1 MEGSKIS
8 HIESVV
14 MVKRSHE
21 ADSYPSKRTR
31 RSVAHEEAWSDVAH
45 SESSA
50 DGMKI
55 RISLPKK
62 SQGVM
67 TSTSSLSLSSQ
78 ASQTSAVLMDG
89 KEEKMEEEEKRGNG
103 ETEQGKEENAEVN
116 EPKVEEKE
124 GKPEEKSKEESEENP
139 EEKSEEKIEE
149 EKQEKPEEKPE
160 EKIEEKQEEPEEN
173 HAEKPEEKPEEKSEE
188 KSEENPEEKPAVQ
201 EESKESKDPVSGISL
216 SPKKKKLA
224 PAELVIM
231 CVSGSRLHIWPLP
244 DLPSLKQ
251 GTKSLCIDLA
261 VFVPGLSIEDVAFLD
276 GFDKE
281 GRIVGVAGAGGVV
294 LILNCRKQE
303 LLWKVPAGKGV
314 FGSWTARTRPTCT
327 A

>member
-89 KEEKMEEEEKRGNG
+89 KEERMEEEEKRGNG

-149 EKQEKPEEKPE
+149 EKQEKPEEK
-160 EKIEEKQEEPEEN
+160 IEEKQEEPEEN

-188 KSEENPEEKPAVQ
+188 KSEEKPAVQ

>member
-1 MEGSKIS
+1 M
-8 HIESVV
+8 IE
-14 MVKRSHE
+14 
-21 ADSYPSKRTR
+21 D
-31 RSVAHEEAWSDVAH
+31 
-45 SESSA
+45 
-50 DGMKI
+50 
-55 RISLPKK
+55 
-62 SQGVM
+62 
-67 TSTSSLSLSSQ
+67 
-78 ASQTSAVLMDG
+78 
-89 KEEKMEEEEKRGNG
+89 
-103 ETEQGKEENAEVN
+103 AEMFQVQD
-116 EPKVEEKE
+116 
-124 GKPEEKSKEESEENP
+124 
-139 EEKSEEKIEE
+139 E
-149 EKQEKPEEKPE
+149 EKQGSLKK
-160 EKIEEKQEEPEEN
+160 
-173 HAEKPEEKPEEKSEE
+173 KSELE
-188 KSEENPEEKPAVQ
+188 TYLYKVNKMLRKSEIKKSMPKEMRDALRGEIGDILDWIEENPEEKPAVQ

>member
-1 MEGSKIS
+1 ME
-8 HIESVV
+8 
-14 MVKRSHE
+14 
-21 ADSYPSKRTR
+21 
-31 RSVAHEEAWSDVAH
+31 
-45 SESSA
+45 
-50 DGMKI
+50 
-55 RISLPKK
+55 
-62 SQGVM
+62 
-67 TSTSSLSLSSQ
+67 
-78 ASQTSAVLMDG
+78 
-89 KEEKMEEEEKRGNG
+89 
-103 ETEQGKEENAEVN
+103 
-116 EPKVEEKE
+116 
-124 GKPEEKSKEESEENP
+124 
-139 EEKSEEKIEE
+139 EEKIEE

-173 HAEKPEEKPEEKSEE
+173 HAEKPEEKPEEKSEEKSEEKLEE